1 MSMKEVKLP
10 LILSLVCWFSW
21 VDLNHQPSDL
31 GQVAGFEPTS
41 ALDET
46 LTVTAFTSFKLYLHK
61 SDALTC

>member
-1 MSMKEVKLP
+1 MSMKEVKLS

-41 ALDET
+41 VLDET
-46 LTVTAFTSFKLYLHK
+46 LTITAFPLKLYLHK

>member
-1 MSMKEVKLP
+1 MNMKEVKLS

-46 LTVTAFTSFKLYLHK
+46 LTVTALPLKLYLHK

>member
-1 MSMKEVKLP
+1 MSMKEVKLS

-46 LTVTAFTSFKLYLHK
+46 LTTTALPFKLYLHK

>member
-1 MSMKEVKLP
+1 MSMKEVKLS

-46 LTVTAFTSFKLYLHK
+46 LTVTALPLKLYLHK